1 MPIEI
6 KELHI
11 RVALNPPQPGPAS
24 SAATGAASSG
34 KTGSNSND
42 DKDAIVAECVEQV
55 LEILQRKLER

>member
-11 RVALNPPQPGPAS
+11 RVSVNAPQGQPSAGGQP
-24 SAATGAASSG
+24 AATPAGG
-34 KTGSNSND
+34 GGQDN

-55 LEILQRKLER
+55 LEILQNKAER